1 MASSLNLQRNSEV
14 FFSTV
19 DIRGGSVAVAMTPAN
34 TWKLE
39 VLAGFA
45 ATSTSATQDITSLES
60 GLNPDR
66 SQQRF
71 NTAINPV
78 DWNIQVYMR
87 PTGVE
92 TTAALNTTT
101 AKTNTSGNTKP
112 LADWYMWQ
120 ALTSSTLAAQK
131 RQVAA
136 NQVAE
141 QSIWQTGGTL
151 VTKTI
156 AAGTRIHASSSNFAI
171 APEYFMY
178 FKLDNVV
185 YQVDKATVN
194 SATVDAGIE
203 DIAATTWS
211 GFGTTMK
218 ELVGAPRDIAI
229 ATFGGIKNAGGAAVE
244 ANSASVDAGIEDIAA
259 VTWSGFG
266 TVMKELVGA
275 PRDIAIATFGGI
287 KNSGAVATAN
297 SNAHALTAASAYH
310 PFNTMNV
317 AGTVTTNA
325 FIKNRLSAIEFHH
338 KASATASDEK
348 FTFPVTSMN
357 IEYTN
362 NITYLTPEQISA
374 LNEPIGQFSGTRSVT
389 GTTTMYLRSGDL
401 DSAGFL
407 RNISEDARTNSAQTS
422 NANVIIGGAT
432 APYVAFQMD
441 AAQFSFPAVQTEDV
455 ISMSVDFMAQETNA
469 NKGSGGEVTIVAIK
483 A

>member
-1 MASSLNLQRNSEV
+1 MASLNLQRNSEV

-19 DIRGGSVAVAMTPAN
+19 DINSGAVAVAMTPGN

-78 DWNIQVYMR
+78 DWNIQVYIR
-87 PTGVE
+87 PTGANIV
-92 TTAALNTTT
+92 AAKDTTT
-101 AKTNTSGNTKP
+101 AGTNNSGNSKP
-112 LADWYMWQ
+112 VADWYMWQ
-120 ALTSSTLAAQK
+120 ALASSTLAAKKTQAAPASNEVQEQSVWQSGGK
-131 RQVAA
+131 LVTTVVAA
-136 NQVAE
+136 
-141 QSIWQTGGTL
+141 S
-151 VTKTI
+151 
-156 AAGTRIHASSSNFAI
+156 TRVHASTSNFAI

-229 ATFGGIKNAGGAAVE
+229 ATFGGIKNAGGAAVV
-244 ANSASVDAGIEDIAA
+244 ANSSAA
-259 VTWSGFG
+259 T
-266 TVMKELVGA
+266 
-275 PRDIAIATFGGI
+275 
-287 KNSGAVATAN
+287 
-297 SNAHALTAASAYH
+297 LTAGSSYH

-325 FIKNRLSAIEFHH
+325 FIKNRLSSINFHH
-338 KASATASDEK
+338 KATASASDEA

-374 LNEPIGQFSGTRSVT
+374 LNEPIGQFAGTRSIT
-389 GTTTMYLRSGDL
+389 GSTTMYLRTGDL

-407 RNISEDARTNSAQTS
+407 RNIQNDTRTNSAQTS
-422 NANVIIGGAT
+422 NANVIVGGT
-432 APYVAFQMD
+432 VAPYMAFTMP
-441 AAQFSFPAVQTEDV
+441 AAQFSFPAIQTEDV
-455 ISMSVDFMAQETNA
+455 ISMSVDFMAQEPTA
-469 NKGSGGEVTIVAIK
+469 TKGGGGEITLFAAK
-483 A
+483 S